1 MNTRDPN
8 PNPLPAEPV
17 LGPVSRTGIPVPTS
31 VDASAVNP
39 ERIGKPGEYPFTR
52 GIFPDGYQGRLW
64 TIRQYSGFGTAE
76 ESNERYKFLLDQG
89 QTGLSVALDL
99 PTQCGLDPTHPM
111 AKPEIGKVGV
121 SLSNLSEAEILFKD
135 LDLGK
140 ISTSFTINGTA
151 AIIYAMYLAVADKQG
166 VPRSK
171 LTGTIQN
178 DILKEYVARG
188 TWIFPVRP
196 SMRLIA
202 DSILYSNDVTPRFN
216 PISIAGAH
224 VRDAGA
230 TAAEEMAYTLANG
243 LAYVDELQR
252 RGGDVEKFAKRLSFF
267 FYVHMDFFDEIAKFR
282 AGRRLWARFMKERY
296 AVQDPKAQH
305 FRFGVVCGGS
315 SLVAPQ
321 PYNNAVRVA
330 VETMAAVFGGAQSI
344 FTCAFDEAF
353 QIPTEFSAEL
363 AVRTQQ
369 MIAFEIGH
377 RPHGRPARRQLLPG
391 AAHRPHGGNDRQ
403 GDGRDR
409 RLRRRG
415 PGHRGRL
422 DPAAAGRTRPGAQAR
437 HRFGQGAHRR
447 PELLPQGRREDR
459 RRRRLQARPDGGP
472 ARAGEIREG
481 AGHAQPDGGRCLAR
495 QARRG
500 RGQGQRERDALPGG
514 VLPRLR
520 HGGGDGGLPE
530 EGMGRIQGTGESMN
544 ETKTARPLAGKRI
557 LVGKPGLDGH
567 DIGAKIVALTLRDA
581 GAEVIYTGLRRS
593 PAQIAQV
600 AVDEGVDAVG
610 LSILSGSHKE
620 LVKDVIAELRE
631 RRANGIKVFVGGTI
645 PGEDHAELRDLGVSA
660 VFTADMLLDERG
672 ARNWRR
678 H

>member
-1 MNTRDPN
+1 MMSNTIR
-8 PNPLPAEPV
+8 AEAVGPELYPISRSGLDV
-17 LGPVSRTGIPVPTS
+17 PVSVS
-31 VDASAVNP
+31 AAAVDAEHVGAA
-39 ERIGKPGEYPFTR
+39 GEYPFTR

-76 ESNERYKFLLDQG
+76 ESNERYKFLLAKG

-111 AKPEIGKVGV
+111 ARPEIGKVGV
-121 SLSNLSEAEILFKD
+121 SLSNLSEAEILFQG
-135 LDLGK
+135 LDLSK

-151 AIIYAMYLAVADKQG
+151 AIIYAMYLAVADKQD

-202 DSILYSNDVTPRFN
+202 DSILYSNEVSPRFN

-243 LAYVDELQR
+243 LAYVDELR
-252 RGGDVEKFAKRLSFF
+252 SRGGDVEKFAKRLSFF

-282 AGRRLWARFMKERY
+282 AGRRLWARLMKERY

-321 PYNNAVRVA
+321 PYNNVVRVA
-330 VETMAAVFGGAQSI
+330 VETMAAVLGGAQSI

-369 MIAFEIGH
+369 IIAYESGIARTVDPLGGSYFLEQHTDRMEEEILKIMAEIDAYGGVIPAIEDGWIQLRLAERGLERKLDTDSGH
-377 RPHGRPARRQLLPG
+377 NVIVGQNHFKKSDEDVKVGEVFKLDPTTAQRALEKLQRVLDTRNPSAVTASLKKLSG
-391 AAHRPHGGNDRQ
+391 AAANDKENVMPYLV
-403 GDGRDR
+403 DCC
-409 RLRRRG
+409 
-415 PGHRGRL
+415 H
-422 DPAAAGRTRPGAQAR
+422 AYATV
-437 HRFGQGAHRR
+437 
-447 PELLPQGRREDR
+447 
-459 RRRRLQARPDGGP
+459 
-472 ARAGEIREG
+472 GEMVT
-481 AGHAQPDGGRCLAR
+481 CLKN
-495 QARRG
+495 QW
-500 RGQGQRERDALPGG
+500 
-514 VLPRLR
+514 
-520 HGGGDGGLPE
+520 
-530 EGMGRIQGTGESMN
+530 GEF
-544 ETKTARPLAGKRI
+544 
-557 LVGKPGLDGH
+557 
-567 DIGAKIVALTLRDA
+567 
-581 GAEVIYTGLRRS
+581 
-593 PAQIAQV
+593 
-600 AVDEGVDAVG
+600 
-610 LSILSGSHKE
+610 KE
-620 LVKDVIAELRE
+620 PVNL
-631 RRANGIKVFVGGTI
+631 
-645 PGEDHAELRDLGVSA
+645 
-660 VFTADMLLDERG
+660 
-672 ARNWRR
+672 
-678 H
+678 